1 MGVGTGAA
9 ARAHVRQRPRAAV
22 TAEVTRLEALL
33 AAMLDERAEQEHEL
47 ASALLAVEAAG
58 HVLADRLG
66 RRADPEDAELAV
78 AVESEASRLRHL
90 VSGPP
95 DEPGDTFSVLHAL
108 RPVVAAHRAAGQR
121 IALGV
126 SPAVLVVGRPHALV
140 AVVGHLLTN
149 AARHAPGALVTLGT
163 DPARLPGTVR
173 LLVTDDG
180 PGFPA
185 AAFTHAAER
194 GWRGAATRAPG
205 SGLGLF
211 VSSRLMEREGGS
223 LTLLRPAPGTTGATV
238 ALDLR
243 EGRADTLSPRDLL
256 ADVS

>member
-1 MGVGTGAA
+1 MGVETGAA
-9 ARAHVRQRPRAAV
+9 ARTHTRGRMRTAAP
-22 TAEVTRLEALL
+22 AEVTRLEALL

-58 HVLADRLG
+58 RVLADRLA

-78 AVESEASRLRHL
+78 AVESEASRLRRL
-90 VSGPP
+90 VSGAS
-95 DEPGDTFSVLHAL
+95 DGPGDTFSVLQAL
-108 RPVVAAHRAAGQR
+108 RPVVAARRAGGQR

-126 SPAVLVVGRPHALV
+126 SPALLVVGHPHALV

-149 AARHAPGALVTLGT
+149 AARHAPGALVTLGA
-163 DPARLPGTVR
+163 DPTCRPGTVR
-173 LLVTDDG
+173 LVVADDG

-185 AAFTHAAER
+185 AAFAHAAER

-223 LTLLRPAPGTTGATV
+223 LTLLRPAPGTTGAAV

-243 EGRADTLSPRDLL
+243 EGRADALPARDLL
-256 ADVS
+256 ADAS

>member
-9 ARAHVRQRPRAAV
+9 ARAYARGRPRPAV
-22 TAEVTRLEALL
+22 IAEVTRLEALL
-33 AAMLDERAEQEHEL
+33 AALLDERAEQEHEL

-58 HVLADRLG
+58 RVLATHLA
-66 RRADPEDAELAV
+66 RRAEPEDAELAV
-78 AVESEASRLRHL
+78 AVQSEASRLRHL
-90 VSGPP
+90 VSGAS
-95 DEPGDTFSVLHAL
+95 DQPGDTFSVLHAL

-126 SPAVLVVGRPHALV
+126 SPAVLVLGRPHALV

-149 AARHAPGALVTLGT
+149 AARHAPGALVTLGA
-163 DPARLPGTVR
+163 DPTCQPGTVR
-173 LLVTDDG
+173 LLVADDG

-185 AAFTHAAER
+185 AAFSHAAER

-211 VSSRLMEREGGS
+211 VSARLMEREGGS
-223 LTLLRPAPGTTGATV
+223 LTLLPPAPGTTGATV

-243 EGRADTLSPRDLL
+243 EGRAAALPPRDLL
-256 ADVS
+256 ADAS